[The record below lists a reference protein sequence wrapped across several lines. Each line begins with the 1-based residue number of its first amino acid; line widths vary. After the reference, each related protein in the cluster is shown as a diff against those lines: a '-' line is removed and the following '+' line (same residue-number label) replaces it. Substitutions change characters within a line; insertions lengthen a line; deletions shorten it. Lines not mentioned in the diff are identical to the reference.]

1 MELTW
6 DEDPKLLN
14 VGRISA
20 NLVMTRKEVNNSF
33 IYSTRFP
40 LTANSPRYN
49 VFNKLKKKSKIF
61 LIFFLNLKN

>member
-61 LIFFLNLKN
+61 